1 MAAGGNQVAAPIQ
14 DVIPGSIAEDI
25 GLETGDS
32 LYSINGQII
41 HDILD
46 YQFAVQDVFLEVEV
60 HKPNGET
67 WLIEVEK
74 EEDEELGLILDGA
87 IFDPMKVC
95 RNRCLFCFVDQLPPD
110 LRPTLQ
116 IKDDDYRHS
125 FLFGNFITLTNLQQ
139 SDWDKILAMRLS
151 PLYISIHAMRP
162 AVRARMLKH
171 KKGLNI
177 REDLERLYRSGI
189 EIHTQIVLCPGIN
202 DGEVLEET
210 IEQLAGFYPSVLSIG
225 IVPVGLTKHRQ
236 GLPDLKP
243 VTPEQAARLITR
255 VNAYQ
260 QRFRREYGLGLVYLA
275 DEFYLNA
282 GQTVPGS
289 SYYDSFEQLENGIG
303 LVRLLWDEFAQAEKG
318 LPDAVPPRQTHIV
331 TGVSGTI
338 ALQPIVERLN
348 QVAGVAVHLIPVVNS
363 FLGSSITV
371 TGLLTGGDIIKTL
384 GNQYQ
389 GKNVLLPEIILKA
402 GEELLLDDIS
412 VADIIRASGAEIRV
426 VPIKARDLVD
436 AVLHK

>member
-1 MAAGGNQVAAPIQ
+1 MAAPIQ

-110 LRPTLQ
+110 MRPTLQ
-116 IKDDDYRHS
+116 VKDDDYRHS

-151 PLYISIHAMRP
+151 PLYVSIHAMRP
-162 AVRARMLKH
+162 EVRARMLKH
-171 KKGLNI
+171 KRGLNI
-177 REDLERLYRSGI
+177 REDLERLNLRGI

-210 IEQLAGFYPSVLSIG
+210 IEQLADFYPSVLSIG

-243 VTPEQAARLITR
+243 VTPEQAARLITL

-260 QRFRREYGLGLVYLA
+260 QCFRREYGLGLVYLA

-318 LPDAVPPRQTHIV
+318 LPDAVPPRETHII
-331 TGVSGTI
+331 TGVSGK
-338 ALQPIVERLN
+338 AVLQPVVERLN

>member
-318 LPDAVPPRQTHIV
+318 LPDAVPPR
-331 TGVSGTI
+331 
-338 ALQPIVERLN
+338 
-348 QVAGVAVHLIPVVNS
+348 
-363 FLGSSITV
+363 
-371 TGLLTGGDIIKTL
+371 
-384 GNQYQ
+384 
-389 GKNVLLPEIILKA
+389 
-402 GEELLLDDIS
+402 
-412 VADIIRASGAEIRV
+412 
-426 VPIKARDLVD
+426 
-436 AVLHK
+436 